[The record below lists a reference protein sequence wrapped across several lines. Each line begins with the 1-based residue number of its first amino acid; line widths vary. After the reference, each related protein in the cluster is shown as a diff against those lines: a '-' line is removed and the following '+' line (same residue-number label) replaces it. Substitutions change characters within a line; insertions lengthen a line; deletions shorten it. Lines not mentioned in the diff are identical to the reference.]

1 MIEKIKLSKIKSAL
15 IEDYDIFICSS
26 SFEDRSFRIAQ
37 KLKGKNFKEV
47 IVIENKNGGEI
58 LKSNT
63 QKIIQNFGKKS
74 NILSVD
80 FQDTLAFVDSLNNVL
95 RKFKRKIKILVD
107 ITTFSHEILMVCLK
121 LFHLRK
127 DIIKNVVCLYL
138 NAKEYCPNS
147 EFNNKWLSYGCGAL
161 HPILGFSGLLMPS
174 QKNRL
179 ILIVGYE
186 YERALSVISTLEPS
200 ELTLIYG
207 SPDKSTTEK
216 DKDANKKFSKLV
228 ESTLFEYP
236 NKEQYEISCDD
247 PDEAASAL
255 TSLYRKYEGENIIVI
270 PMNNKLS
277 TVGIVNSLLENDM
290 VQACY
295 APAIIYNES
304 NYSSCGDSCYIYKFI

>member
-1 MIEKIKLSKIKSAL
+1 MIEKVKLSKIKSAL
-15 IEDYDIFICSS
+15 VDDYDIFICSS
-26 SFEDRSFRIAQ
+26 SFEDRSFKIAQ
-37 KLKGKNFKEV
+37 KLKTKNFEEV
-47 IVIENKNGGEI
+47 IVVENKNGGEI

-63 QKIIQNFGKKS
+63 KKITQNFSKTS
-74 NILSVD
+74 FTLSIY
-80 FQDTLAFVDSLNNVL
+80 FQDTLAFADALNNAI
-95 RKFKRKIKILVD
+95 RKFKKKIKILID
-107 ITTFSHEILMVCLK
+107 ITTFNHEILMVCLK
-121 LFHLRK
+121 LFHLRR

-147 EFNNKWLSYGCGAL
+147 DFNNKWLSYGCGAL

-186 YERALSVISTLEPS
+186 HERALSVISTLEPS

-207 SPDKSTTEK
+207 APNRSTTEK
-216 DKDANKKFSKLV
+216 DKDANKKFSALV

-236 NKEQYEISCDD
+236 NIEQYEISCDD
-247 PDEAASAL
+247 PDEAASSL
-255 TSLYRKYEGENIIVI
+255 LSLYGKYKNENIIII

-304 NYSSCGDSCYIYKFI
+304 NYSCSGDDCYIYKFI